1 MNPDLEVSLMEGRIL
16 STALY
21 HSSRSDVQ
29 IRICHCV
36 ELRTWKQGG
45 EVTVQCLQEQHFL
58 ISRTAVKLVNWD
70 LYLVP
75 WEQHVFSKILNLVP
89 HGMKHTMLAVW
100 QHSLPPHYQVQ
111 SLQMWPF
118 LIRKR
123 ELLSFQHQ
131 VRIMSFM
138 IFRIMIFKASLYKF
152 YSWYDMWFSWHWL
165 CEDTIFRDVMPRL
178 HSVTFHKT
186 VTFLLYLKSNT

>member
-1 MNPDLEVSLMEGRIL
+1 MNPDFEVSLLEGRIL

-21 HSSRSDVQ
+21 HSSRPDVQ

-36 ELRTWKQGG
+36 EFQTSKQDW
-45 EVTVQCLQEQHFL
+45 EVTVQCLQEQNFL
-58 ISRTAVKLVNWD
+58 ICRTVVKHVNWD

-75 WEQHVFSKILNLVP
+75 WEQHVFSKILNLDL

-100 QHSLPPHYQVQ
+100 KHNLPLHYQIQ

-118 LIRKR
+118 LIQKR

-138 IFRIMIFKASLYKF
+138 IFRIILFKASLCKF
-152 YSWYDMWFSWHWL
+152 CTLFCTLWR
-165 CEDTIFRDVMPRL
+165 C
-178 HSVTFHKT
+178 
-186 VTFLLYLKSNT
+186 YL